1 MDEDYKEYSQEKQKV
16 FDKLGISYVW
26 RDSCVDILVEL
37 RTCMKNDYLSY
48 FTVLDSFSICK
59 GIQKLWKE
67 CQYNRESKLLN
78 TYLSKFEIIEKEIIN
93 KKASSVK
100 L

>member
-67 CQYNRESKLLN
+67 CQYNLQSKLLN